1 MTTHFTFSEN
11 EGTSNNIGI
20 PVADVNVSSS
30 SVASSKSPGNVGGR
44 SNSSINYSTTEH
56 DDSMLDIIAGIPGA
70 YECSVGSPTWQGVHT
85 RLNSSRCFIE
95 FETLAYEVESVCS
108 TLTNDIG
115 NHRIVESNSEHI
127 MRCVLEVYVD
137 GTQSKLN
144 IIEYYGALSE
154 AQIALGLASLIET
167 ANFSKDLILGNDFS
181 RLD

>member
-1 MTTHFTFSEN
+1 MQYFDH
-11 EGTSNNIGI
+11 
-20 PVADVNVSSS
+20 
-30 SVASSKSPGNVGGR
+30 
-44 SNSSINYSTTEH
+44 
-56 DDSMLDIIAGIPGA
+56 
-70 YECSVGSPTWQGVHT
+70 
-85 RLNSSRCFIE
+85 
-95 FETLAYEVESVCS
+95 
-108 TLTNDIG
+108 DIG
-115 NHRIVESNSEHI
+115 NHRIVESNSKHI